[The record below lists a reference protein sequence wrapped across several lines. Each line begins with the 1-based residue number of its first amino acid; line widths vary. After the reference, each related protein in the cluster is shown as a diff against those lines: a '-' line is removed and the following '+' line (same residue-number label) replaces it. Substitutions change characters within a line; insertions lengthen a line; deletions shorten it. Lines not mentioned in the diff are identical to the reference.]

1 DRLAV
6 IETASD
12 WVSPRLQIRFV
23 LTPTQLEIY
32 DPSGQ
37 RFLTM
42 QELSQRLEQEQ
53 QRATL
58 AEAIADEER
67 QRATLAELEVARLRA
82 LLQQAGLGDG
92 AIAD

>member
-1 DRLAV
+1 M
-6 IETASD
+6 ASD

-32 DPSGQ
+32 DPLGN
-37 RFLTM
+37 RFLSM

-53 QRATL
+53 QRATV
-58 AEAIADEER
+58 
-67 QRATLAELEVARLRA
+67 AELEVARLRA